1 MKNET
6 TTTVETTV
14 VVEKQKGRPSNPNSK
29 RQQVLQERE
38 TKKAMG
44 IFRKG
49 RPTIEGSK
57 RQEVLA
63 ARAAKAALGIEVKR
77 GRPKMVKQDTLVV
90 PENA

>member
-6 TTTVETTV
+6 TTAT

>member
-1 MKNET
+1 
-6 TTTVETTV
+6 
-14 VVEKQKGRPSNPNSK
+14 
-29 RQQVLQERE
+29 
-38 TKKAMG
+38 MG

>member
-1 MKNET
+1 MKNEA
-6 TTTVETTV
+6 VV